1 MLQMPAFRIVSIVAQ
16 RTCRWQRTSRLRHL
30 DLPANDMR
38 VCSSDVC
45 ALPCRPFR
53 LGQSISLSSAG
64 HVLGPMRRHPC
75 SRHVPRWLQC
85 LRRRATWSTAASQA
99 EVAADLARVLKATHS
114 DPAEKLQWSMALTK
128 QTSTEL
134 WSERKTEKAG
144 FVDLQTFSLTA
155 NSSGTGTT
163 IVATSRSRDY
173 NMWTSC
179 SCLKNECGRW
189 IACFL
194 CCCGIC
200 PTKDWGANKEL
211 LTVRCSHILAL
222 CSPDLA
228 ARAFL
233 AAAPGA
239 QARA

>member
-1 MLQMPAFRIVSIVAQ
+1 MTSPLVSKGADASPSFG
-16 RTCRWQRTSRLRHL
+16 RSGGPPDCYRCLH
-30 DLPANDMR
+30 
-38 VCSSDVC
+38 
-45 ALPCRPFR
+45 
-53 LGQSISLSSAG
+53 SA
-64 HVLGPMRRHPC
+64 
-75 SRHVPRWLQC
+75 S
-85 LRRRATWSTAASQA
+85 ATWSTAASQA

-211 LTVRCSHILAL
+211 LTVVREKMSSTVTEQPKA
-222 CSPDLA
+222 
-228 ARAFL
+228 
-233 AAAPGA
+233 
-239 QARA
+239 